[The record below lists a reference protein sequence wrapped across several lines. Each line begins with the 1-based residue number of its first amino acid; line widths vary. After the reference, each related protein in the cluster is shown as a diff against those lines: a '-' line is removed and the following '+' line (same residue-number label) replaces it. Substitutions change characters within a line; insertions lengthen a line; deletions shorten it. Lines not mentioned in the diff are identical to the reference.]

1 MTAVADPII
10 VTEAAANKIT
20 QLLDEEKKKD
30 AGLRVFVQGGG
41 CSGFQYGLMI
51 EAALGTPR
59 STRSSGRTVLR
70 SSSTPSAFA
79 TSPVP
84 RLISSTT

>member
-30 AGLRVFVQGGG
+30 
-41 CSGFQYGLMI
+41 
-51 EAALGTPR
+51 
-59 STRSSGRTVLR
+59 GRK
-70 SSSTPSAFA
+70 
-79 TSPVP
+79 VP
-84 RLISSTT
+84 LIGQPLLP

>member
-30 AGLRVFVQGGG
+30 GGLRVFVQGGV
-41 CSGFQYGLMI
+41 
-51 EAALGTPR
+51 APD
-59 STRSSGRTVLR
+59 
-70 SSSTPSAFA
+70 SSTA
-79 TSPVP
+79 
-84 RLISSTT
+84 